1 MTVECR
7 NCSDHQ
13 LSYELNED
21 GELPIMS
28 DQNWQLTLNQ
38 LVELDYQNNILYF
51 DDRCFLNVDILGK
64 LEFDIPR
71 ELIQPRIKFSLKL
84 NASNLKL
91 LNRPRL
97 KPMQTNY
104 MQPKAADSLLIE
116 IEEAFIGFV
125 GMEDLKDEVYRQ
137 ASFLKIQQLRALQGI
152 VSSIQPSRHM
162 VFYGSPGTGK
172 TTVAR
177 IIAKM
182 YFSLGLLDSEK
193 ITETDRSGLV
203 GGYLGQTALKTKKLV
218 KSAIGGVLFIDE
230 AYSLTNQDHND
241 YGMEAVDTLLKMMED
256 HRDNLVVIVAG
267 YKEEMHEF
275 IQSNPGLESRFN
287 RYMIFPDYTPEEL
300 WQILLN
306 LCIKNSYYIND
317 TVRIKQVL
325 MAYFDEEI
333 EEKGERFSNARFV
346 RNLFERVLEIQAF
359 RIMQSGGRTLK
370 DLTNL
375 ITEDFLNAI
384 K

>member
-91 LNRPRL
+91 LDRPRL

-375 ITEDFLNAI
+375 MKEDFLNAI

>member
-1 MTVECR
+1 MTVESR
-7 NCSDHQ
+7 NCSDHP

-38 LVELDYQNNILYF
+38 LVELDYQNNIFYF
-51 DDRCFLNVDILGK
+51 DDRCLLNVDILTK
-64 LEFDIPR
+64 QEFDIPR
-71 ELIQPRIKFSLKL
+71 ELIQPTIKYSLKL
-84 NASNLKL
+84 NTSNLKFL
-91 LNRPRL
+91 DRPRL
-97 KPMQTNY
+97 KLMKKNY
-104 MQPKAADSLLIE
+104 MQPKATDSLLIE

-137 ASFLKIQQLRALQGI
+137 ASFLKVQQLRASQGI

-193 ITETDRSGLV
+193 IIETDRSGLV
-203 GGYLGQTALKTKKLV
+203 GGYLGQTAIKTKKLV
-218 KSAIGGVLFIDE
+218 KSALGGVLFIDE

-267 YKEEMHEF
+267 YKDEMHEF

-287 RYMIFPDYTPEEL
+287 RYMIFPDYMPEEL
-300 WQILLN
+300 WEILLN
-306 LCIKNSYYIND
+306 LCIKNSYLIND

-325 MAYFDEEI
+325 IAYFDEEI
-333 EEKGERFSNARFV
+333 EGKGERFSNARFV
-346 RNLFERVLEIQAF
+346 RNLFERVIEIQAF

-375 ITEDFLNAI
+375 IAEDFLNAI